1 MNISE
6 PILLSLKVASISTF
20 ITLLLGVG
28 LSYLFTK
35 HNFKLKDALESII
48 ILPMVLPPSVL
59 GYMLLKFFGKKGPM
73 GIFIENMFGTSII
86 FTPVA
91 ACIAATV
98 VSLPLMYQNCKSAF
112 MGVDENL
119 ENAAR
124 TLGATEWKVFL
135 KVTVPL
141 ALPGIL
147 SGIVLS
153 FARAIGE
160 FGATLMIAGNIPGK
174 TQTIPTAIYYAV
186 EAGDTHKANILMG
199 IVLTFSF
206 IVIFALNKWM
216 KTRRIK

>member
-1 MNISE
+1 
-6 PILLSLKVASISTF
+6 
-20 ITLLLGVG
+20 
-28 LSYLFTK
+28 
-35 HNFKLKDALESII
+35 
-48 ILPMVLPPSVL
+48 MVLPPSVT
-59 GYMLLKFFGKKGPM
+59 YIQVLKFFGKKGPM

-186 EAGDTHKANILMG
+186 EAGDTQKANILMG
-199 IVLTFSF
+199 IVLSFSF